1 MSEVVVEIWG
11 VRPVSHELLARL
23 PLRVKVLLD
32 VAVKAGLGD
41 GGRTRPAVLE
51 VLMGQSIKINL
62 QFRRENAMDHVVRR
76 EQPPLDVVVGRLAE
90 MQRENRELRQ
100 VLMVVL

>member
-1 MSEVVVEIWG
+1 
-11 VRPVSHELLARL
+11 
-23 PLRVKVLLD
+23 
-32 VAVKAGLGD
+32 
-41 GGRTRPAVLE
+41 
-51 VLMGQSIKINL
+51 MGQSIKINL

-100 VLMVVL
+100 VFLSIRIYFYFCIFIFVNNSLLCVIFLSVLAG